1 MEPEALKTVE
11 PQPGAAR
18 SVGDR
23 GLSSPP
29 TGLPRDPGTDVPPV
43 LLTHCDL
50 GGRLPM
56 VAHVTAS
63 DTDRKLHLR
72 KKDLGS
78 GALGDL
84 TWVTWPRG
92 A

>member
-1 MEPEALKTVE
+1 MEPKALKTVE

-18 SVGDR
+18 SVDDR

-29 TGLPRDPGTDVPPV
+29 TGLPRDPEMDVPLV

-56 VAHVTAS
+56 AAHVTAS
-63 DTDRKLHLR
+63 EMDRKLHLR
-72 KKDLGS
+72 KKDL
-78 GALGDL
+78 AAVPL
-84 TWVTWPRG
+84 VI
-92 A
+92 